1 MGHSH
6 QLTEKLRAGAKFKYI
21 AGLGR
26 ADALV
31 ENINVQMSEDR
42 WVLREAGSM
51 FTTDAIDIAYK
62 GNGEIDNIDFGTIGV
77 SGNGI
82 GIDLGVSYDLL
93 DNLTLSASLTDIGFI
108 SWKGANAIV
117 NPDAFVYDGFHHIGA
132 EDDPIT
138 GDSALDQEAD
148 QLEEDLKKLI
158 RFHNEE
164 KAKNTQS
171 LATTLNLGAEYRI
184 LTSPK

>member
-6 QLTEKLRAGAKFKYI
+6 QLTEKLRIGAKFKYI

-42 WVLREAGSM
+42 WVLSEVGSM

-77 SGNGI
+77 SGNGF
-82 GIDLGVSYDLL
+82 GIDLG
-93 DNLTLSASLTDIGFI
+93 AS
-108 SWKGANAIV
+108 
-117 NPDAFVYDGFHHIGA
+117 
-132 EDDPIT
+132 
-138 GDSALDQEAD
+138 
-148 QLEEDLKKLI
+148 
-158 RFHNEE
+158 
-164 KAKNTQS
+164 
-171 LATTLNLGAEYRI
+171 
-184 LTSPK
+184 